1 MKLSYLGTMAVL
13 SLILQGC
20 SKSPAEKDY
29 LQLCSREMTADMCSC
44 SYELLENAHGEDA
57 INAMYE
63 AKEMTP
69 RFKRD
74 MAESLLY
81 CRDMYRKDY

>member
-1 MKLSYLGTMAVL
+1 MKPNYLGAMALL

-20 SKSPAEKDY
+20 SKSPAEKNY
-29 LQLCSREMTADMCSC
+29 LELCSRAMNPEMCSC
-44 SYELLENAHGEDA
+44 SYDLLENAHGKDA

-81 CRDMYRKDY
+81 CRDLYRKDY